1 MNFPIQLTHTQSN
14 HNPDHVHY
22 YYYVLC
28 VVFPAR
34 HLCSAR
40 APFAHTARRAGGSST
55 EAGRE
60 GERREKDDPSDRAL
74 SSSSS
79 RRGLKGSASR
89 DEGPRNRAP
98 RLIGDTTDMADGAGQ
113 GFWRAGERCGGAVY
127 CSRAVGGCHKGPERD
142 QTRLQKPEQTLRTT
156 VEMKRLRF

>member
-1 MNFPIQLTHTQSN
+1 MRCVSSASPLLRSGSVCTHGQES
-14 HNPDHVHY
+14 
-22 YYYVLC
+22 
-28 VVFPAR
+28 
-34 HLCSAR
+34 
-40 APFAHTARRAGGSST
+40 GGSST

-60 GERREKDDPSDRAL
+60 GERREKEDPSDRAL

-142 QTRLQKPEQTLRTT
+142 QTRLQKPDHALRTT
-156 VEMKRLRF
+156 VEMKRLRFWIENLLILWLSVINNSNNIIH